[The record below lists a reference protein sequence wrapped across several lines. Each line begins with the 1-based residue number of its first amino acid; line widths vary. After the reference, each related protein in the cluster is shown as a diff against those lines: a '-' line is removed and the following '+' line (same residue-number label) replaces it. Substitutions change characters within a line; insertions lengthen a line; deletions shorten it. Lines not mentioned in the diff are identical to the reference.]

1 MKNVYR
7 LKGASGP
14 VAGLNLELAERTRI
28 GSAAS
33 CELVVDGAGL
43 VAGLAP
49 ELAEIRLQ
57 ADGSLRLLKL
67 AEQGE
72 VLLNGQA
79 VTDAMLGSGDEIRVG
94 TCRWVLQAPGLR
106 PEKVLTARAVK
117 PRQTA
122 LPWLVVTALLAAA
135 ALAWTRGWLPF

>member
-1 MKNVYR
+1 MKNTYR

-14 VAGLNLELAERTRI
+14 VAGLNHELAGRTRI
-28 GSAAS
+28 GSAGS
-33 CELVVDGAGL
+33 CELVVGDSR
-43 VAGLAP
+43 LAS

-72 VLLNGQA
+72 ILLNGQA
-79 VTDAMLGSGDEIRVG
+79 VSDVLLNSGDEIRVG

-117 PRQTA
+117 SRRRIW
-122 LPWLVVTALLAAA
+122 PWLLLAALLSA
-135 ALAWTRGWLPF
+135 SALAWYLGLLTLFE

>member
-1 MKNVYR
+1 MKNIYR

-14 VAGLNLELAERTRI
+14 VAGLNHELAERTRI

-43 VAGLAP
+43 AA

-67 AEQGE
+67 AGQGD

-79 VTDAMLGSGDEIRVG
+79 VTDALLNSGDEIRVG

-106 PEKVLTARAVK
+106 PEKVLTAKAVK

-122 LPWLVVTALLAAA
+122 LPWLLAMALLSAA
-135 ALAWTRGWLPF
+135 ALAFQRGWLPF

>member
-1 MKNVYR
+1 MKNNYR

-14 VAGLNLELAERTRI
+14 VAGLNHELAERTRI
-28 GSAAS
+28 GSAGS
-33 CELVVDGAGL
+33 CELVVDDTKLPA
-43 VAGLAP
+43 

-72 VLLNGQA
+72 VLLNGQS
-79 VTDAMLGSGDEIRVG
+79 VSDVLLNSGDEIRAG

-106 PEKVLTARAVK
+106 PEKVLTARAVR
-117 PRQTA
+117 PRQSA

-135 ALAWTRGWLPF
+135 ALAWYFYMDAPG

>member
-1 MKNVYR
+1 MKNTYR

-14 VAGLNLELAERTRI
+14 VAGLNHELTERTLI

-33 CELVVDGAGL
+33 CELVVDGPKLAG
-43 VAGLAP
+43 
-49 ELAEIRLQ
+49 ELAEIRVQ

-79 VTDAMLGSGDEIRVG
+79 VSDALLNSGDEIRIG

-106 PEKVLTARAVK
+106 PEKVLTAKAVRSR
-117 PRQTA
+117 PSA
-122 LPWLVVTALLAAA
+122 LPWLLATALLSAA
-135 ALAWTRGWLPF
+135 ALAWQRGWLPF